1 MTAAGRGTGA
11 YRAAFGVAEAAGM
24 MEIWS
29 ELGHATATPF
39 PVLAARFVLAAA
51 CGAAIGFEREWR
63 NRPAGLRTH
72 ILVCLAAAAFAVLAL
87 EMINQPMFDREGVHL
102 DPIRIVEAVT
112 SGVAFLAAGVV
123 IVARGEIHGLTTGAG
138 LWLAGAIGVAAGL
151 GLWQIALFATL
162 VALLVLGLLH
172 ALSRRLETKQDDD

>member
-1 MTAAGRGTGA
+1 
-11 YRAAFGVAEAAGM
+11 M

-39 PVLAARFVLAAA
+39 PVVAARLVLAAV

-63 NRPAGLRTH
+63 DRPAGLRTH
-72 ILVCLAAAAFAVLAL
+72 ILVCLAAAAFAVLTL
-87 EMINQPMFDREGVHL
+87 EMVNQPALDRDGVQL
-102 DPIRIVEAVT
+102 DPLRIIEAVT

-162 VALLVLGLLH
+162 LALVVLGLLRM
-172 ALSRRLETKQDDD
+172 LSRKLDIKQDDD

>member
-1 MTAAGRGTGA
+1 MI
-11 YRAAFGVAEAAGM
+11 
-24 MEIWS
+24 EIWS
-29 ELGHATATPF
+29 GLGYQTTTPF
-39 PVLAARFVLAAA
+39 VIIAARLILAAA

-72 ILVCLAAAAFAVLAL
+72 ILVCLAAAAFAVLAI
-87 EMINQPMFDREGVHL
+87 EMVNQPALDRDGVQL
-102 DPIRIVEAVT
+102 DPLRIIEAVT

-138 LWLAGAIGVAAGL
+138 LWLAGAIGVAVGL

-162 VALLVLGLLH
+162 LALLVLGLLH
-172 ALSRRLETKQDDD
+172 ALTRRLELGESGD

>member
-1 MTAAGRGTGA
+1 MI
-11 YRAAFGVAEAAGM
+11 
-24 MEIWS
+24 EIWS
-29 ELGHATATPF
+29 ELGHATTTPF
-39 PVLAARFVLAAA
+39 PVLAARLILAAA

-72 ILVCLAAAAFAVLAL
+72 ILVCLAAATFAVLAL
-87 EMINQPMFDREGVHL
+87 EMINQPMLDKEGVHL

-138 LWLAGAIGVAAGL
+138 LWLCGAIGVAAGL
-151 GLWQIALFATL
+151 GLWQIALYATILAL
-162 VALLVLGLLH
+162 VVLGLLH
-172 ALSRRLETKQDDD
+172 MLTRRLDLSRNDD

>member
-1 MTAAGRGTGA
+1 MI
-11 YRAAFGVAEAAGM
+11 
-24 MEIWS
+24 EIWS
-29 ELGHATATPF
+29 ELGHKTTTPF
-39 PVLAARFVLAAA
+39 AVIAARLILAAV

-87 EMINQPMFDREGVHL
+87 EMIDQPMLDREGVRL

-112 SGVAFLAAGVV
+112 SGVAFLAAGAV

-138 LWLAGAIGVAAGL
+138 LWLSGAIGVAAGL

-162 VALLVLGLLH
+162 LALVVLGLLH
-172 ALSRRLETKQDDD
+172 ILARRLDRGPKHD

>member
-1 MTAAGRGTGA
+1 MI
-11 YRAAFGVAEAAGM
+11 
-24 MEIWS
+24 EIWS
-29 ELGHATATPF
+29 ELGHATTTPF
-39 PVLAARFVLAAA
+39 PVLAARLVLAAA

-72 ILVCLAAAAFAVLAL
+72 ILVCLAAATFAVLAL
-87 EMINQPMFDREGVHL
+87 EMINQPMLDKEGVHL

-138 LWLAGAIGVAAGL
+138 LWLCGAIGVAAGL
-151 GLWQIALFATL
+151 GLWQIALYATILAL
-162 VALLVLGLLH
+162 VVLGLLH
-172 ALSRRLETKQDDD
+172 MLTRRLDLSRNDD

>member
-1 MTAAGRGTGA
+1 
-11 YRAAFGVAEAAGM
+11 

-29 ELGHATATPF
+29 EFGHATTTPF
-39 PVLAARFVLAAA
+39 GVLAARLVLAAA

-72 ILVCLAAAAFAVLAL
+72 ILVCLAAAVFAVLAL
-87 EMINQPMFDREGVHL
+87 EMVNQPMLDEEGVHL

-138 LWLAGAIGVAAGL
+138 LWLSGAIGVAAGL

-162 VALLVLGLLH
+162 LALLVLGLLH
-172 ALSRRLETKQDDD
+172 ALTRRMELGQSDD

>member
-1 MTAAGRGTGA
+1 
-11 YRAAFGVAEAAGM
+11 M

-29 ELGHATATPF
+29 EFGHATTTPF
-39 PVLAARFVLAAA
+39 GVLAARLVLAAA

-72 ILVCLAAAAFAVLAL
+72 ILVCLAAAVFAVLAL
-87 EMINQPMFDREGVHL
+87 EMVNQPMLDEEGVHL

-138 LWLAGAIGVAAGL
+138 LWLSGAIGVAAGL

-162 VALLVLGLLH
+162 LALLVLGLLH
-172 ALSRRLETKQDDD
+172 ALTRRMELGQSDD

>member
-1 MTAAGRGTGA
+1 
-11 YRAAFGVAEAAGM
+11 M

-39 PVLAARFVLAAA
+39 PVVAARLVLAAV

-63 NRPAGLRTH
+63 DRPAGLRTH
-72 ILVCLAAAAFAVLAL
+72 ILVCLAAAAFAVLTL
-87 EMINQPMFDREGVHL
+87 EMVNQPALDRDGVQL
-102 DPIRIVEAVT
+102 DPLRIIEAVT

-162 VALLVLGLLH
+162 LALVVLGLLR
-172 ALSRRLETKQDDD
+172 ALSRKLDIKQDDD

>member
-1 MTAAGRGTGA
+1 
-11 YRAAFGVAEAAGM
+11 M

-39 PVLAARFVLAAA
+39 PVVAARLVLAAV

-63 NRPAGLRTH
+63 DRPAGLRTH
-72 ILVCLAAAAFAVLAL
+72 ILVCLAAAAFAVLTL
-87 EMINQPMFDREGVHL
+87 EMVNQPALDRDGVQL
-102 DPIRIVEAVT
+102 DPLRIIEAVT

-162 VALLVLGLLH
+162 LALVVLGLLR
-172 ALSRRLETKQDDD
+172 ALSRKLDVKQDDD